1 MEQNAHRG
9 RFAVSK
15 WAFCPRLNSTATL
28 IHINFLI
35 CFSHILIK
43 LINECIKIIYWYTL
57 RKLAHAINRIFLSL
71 KIEHFQLKKFD
82 IFLIFAQNIDC
93 GYTLEPPRR
102 GDSNVYPQSMF
113 SVILFGCMLPNL
125 KGH

>member
-1 MEQNAHRG
+1 MLKCLIRGAFCPMAVEQNVHRG

-35 CFSHILIK
+35 CFGHILIK

-57 RKLAHAINRIFLSL
+57 RKLAHTIKRDFLSF
-71 KIEHFQLKKFD
+71 E
-82 IFLIFAQNIDC
+82 N
-93 GYTLEPPRR
+93 
-102 GDSNVYPQSMF
+102 
-113 SVILFGCMLPNL
+113 
-125 KGH
+125 